1 MSQLLHPLLRQH
13 APALLSLIDMAKET
27 NPEPEELERLIEAN
41 PAWATSYQWVISTLM
56 ENRLQAMG
64 GNVYAV
70 PFLDPSVCKRLI
82 EQSDKIAEDGGWRR
96 NPAEDSPYQIPEIVL
111 EKRDKTLF
119 NVLAGLIKYLDI
131 YHSILYQNRPT
142 SISSIQFT
150 KYSPDGVSAGNWH
163 HDLDSDFSAVVSL
176 DPEMFEGGG
185 TDVKLAP
192 TLYHHIPPLPQ
203 GYALLF
209 NGKMIHHRGCEVT
222 KGSRYLLTYWLDSKG
237 KSNGTNHKEPEEREE
252 TVSEEKACI

>member
-1 MSQLLHPLLRQH
+1 MSRLLHPLLRQH
-13 APALLSLIDMAKET
+13 VPALLSLIEMANET

-41 PAWATSYQWVISTLM
+41 PAWSASYQWVISMLM

-70 PFLDPSVCKRLI
+70 PFLDPSVCRRLI
-82 EQSDKIAEDGGWRR
+82 EQSDAIAENGGWRR
-96 NPAEDSPYQIPEIVL
+96 NPAEESLYQIPEIVL
-111 EKRDKTLF
+111 REREPALF
-119 NVLAGLIKYLDI
+119 KILAGLVKFLDI
-131 YHSILYQNRPT
+131 YHSILYQNRPC

-150 KYSPDGVSAGNWH
+150 KYSPDGVSQGNWH

-176 DPEMFEGGG
+176 NPGDFEGGG

-192 TLYHHIPPLPQ
+192 TMYHHIPPLPQ

-209 NGKMIHHRGCEVT
+209 NGKMIHHRGSEVT
-222 KGSRYLLTYWLDSKG
+222 KGSRYLLTYWMSSQHG
-237 KSNGTNHKEPEEREE
+237 KDQTPSEE
-252 TVSEEKACI
+252 TKQEASQGA